1 MKMKLSLLGPIAL
14 IAALCHVG
22 LATPITI
29 DKRADGTIEYYRGDN
44 GAREV
49 LTNPPNDV
57 CNPIPG
63 GAKELSNYSDATAFL
78 YATPDC
84 RGGYDIVGVAGTWF
98 QYGIYAQGFRL
109 GSAP

>member
-1 MKMKLSLLGPIAL
+1 MKIKLSLLGPIAL

-63 GAKELSNYSDATAFL
+63 GAKELSNYSDATA
-78 YATPDC
+78 
-84 RGGYDIVGVAGTWF
+84 
-98 QYGIYAQGFRL
+98 
-109 GSAP
+109 